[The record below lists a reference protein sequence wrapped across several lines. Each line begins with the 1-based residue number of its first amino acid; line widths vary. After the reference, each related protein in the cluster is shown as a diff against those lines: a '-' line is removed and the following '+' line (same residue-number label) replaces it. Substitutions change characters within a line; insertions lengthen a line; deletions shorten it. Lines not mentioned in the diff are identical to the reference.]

1 MRSTTQSPMSPP
13 PAKRMKASVEKCNK
27 GGGGLSV
34 LEMFNRRVAKEHSK
48 KVSALIQGL
57 SLVAKTFSTN

>member
-13 PAKRMKASVEKCNK
+13 PAKRMKASVEKCNN
-27 GGGGLSV
+27 GGGLSV

-48 KVSALIQGL
+48 KVSALMQGP
-57 SLVAKTFSTN
+57 SLVTKTFSTN